1 MFPVGTTS
9 SINMFGLSAD
19 ASLFAIIA
27 GVALTVLGVDI
38 ATEWS
43 KERQYKKNCIE
54 EILKS
59 PSSEE
64 RDLTLALE
72 YALSLGDHASAAKL
86 TARMAIR
93 LS

>member
-43 KERQYKKNCIE
+43 KERQYKKTYIE
-54 EILKS
+54 DTLS
-59 PSSEE
+59 
-64 RDLTLALE
+64 RDDKDQFARALE
-72 YALSLGDHASAAKL
+72 FALSLGDHASAAKL